1 TEVRKELTKITLPE
15 PDLKN
20 DEVLIQVSAC
30 GVCHTDISFWHHG
43 VPVRHSLP
51 LTLGH
56 EISGIVVK
64 GNSDWLGKKVI
75 VPAVLPCGDCWFC
88 RNNRSNVCRNQKM
101 PGNDFHGGFASH
113 VVVPAKFLCPV
124 PENMLSQN
132 SLEQLCVI
140 ADAVSTPFQVVKK
153 SEIENGDTAIVI
165 GTGGIGIYAV
175 QILKAEGAR
184 VIALDIDAE
193 KLENAKSAGADGTLM
208 INGLDVKTIKDKIKQ
223 LVKEYKSREVAWKIF
238 EMSGTRA
245 GQELAFS
252 LITFGSVL
260 SVVGFTPDK
269 NEVRLS
275 NLMAFDAKLI
285 GTWGCRAE
293 LYPEVLELVSK
304 GKIKIS
310 PFVEFFNMST
320 INEVLK
326 NTLEHKYKK
335 RSILIP
341 DF

>member
-1 TEVRKELTKITLPE
+1 
-15 PDLKN
+15 
-20 DEVLIQVSAC
+20 
-30 GVCHTDISFWHHG
+30 
-43 VPVRHSLP
+43 
-51 LTLGH
+51 
-56 EISGIVVK
+56 
-64 GNSDWLGKKVI
+64 
-75 VPAVLPCGDCWFC
+75 
-88 RNNRSNVCRNQKM
+88 M
-101 PGNDFHGGFASH
+101 
-113 VVVPAKFLCPV
+113 
-124 PENMLSQN
+124 
-132 SLEQLCVI
+132 
-140 ADAVSTPFQVVKK
+140 
-153 SEIENGDTAIVI
+153 
-165 GTGGIGIYAV
+165 
-175 QILKAEGAR
+175 
-184 VIALDIDAE
+184 DIDAE